1 MKRLYKIGMDAFDR
15 RYIEMHSD
23 AFRTVSV
30 QGGRGGMGMKNRTMH
45 KVLAGMLAAAMVL
58 GTAACGDEENP
69 SGSGQ
74 GGSSR
79 VAGEGSGE
87 SGSGTSGTG
96 ETPSSGG
103 TESTEGEPSEENRR
117 PEIDMSPLSITV
129 SLTSD
134 KDHSDDNV
142 AYDRLVKEIN
152 EYTQMDVTWHW
163 TPSADYYNQLDLDIV
178 SGNLSDVVIVKDNA
192 TFVKAAEEG
201 VFWDLT
207 DYIDD
212 YDNLST
218 IPMTIRQNASHNGR
232 MYGLPRSRTLA
243 RHGFGYRLDWL
254 NKLGLKEPTDWQS
267 FSDML
272 YAFTYNDPDKNGSDD
287 TVGLY
292 LDGWAGAW
300 DIMMTWF
307 GVPNVWGIDANGDL
321 IHRSQ
326 TEEYKT
332 ALKAFRELYSMG
344 VINDGSKG
352 ITAFVDVTEGK
363 AVDEGLKT
371 SKGGCGV
378 QVLDGLRKVQ
388 TYFENEGLTTEDEM
402 MFTLAGYVDTG
413 KGPLCY
419 PTTGMNNMLA
429 VTKRNIKTEEQL
441 RRVLQF
447 LNDLNDGV
455 CMNLLEYGWEN
466 ETYSINEE
474 GYVID
479 FDADT
484 KAANGI
490 PAGHNSGFQNVL
502 TYFTA
507 EEIAR
512 PATRPPYTSPIRL
525 LEEQLYN
532 DDIPYC
538 VHNKGAGYV
547 SQTYTDKGK
556 DLDAVLTDAQL
567 KYITGEIDDGGLD
580 QALKS
585 WWAAGGEA
593 VTREMNQLYHGAGN

>member
-1 MKRLYKIGMDAFDR
+1 
-15 RYIEMHSD
+15 
-23 AFRTVSV
+23 
-30 QGGRGGMGMKNRTMH
+30 MKNKIMQ
-45 KVLAGMLAAAMVL
+45 KVLAGMLASAMVF
-58 GTAACGDEENP
+58 GMAACGGEGEP
-69 SGSGQ
+69 SGNGQ
-74 GGSSR
+74 GGLSR
-79 VAGEGSGE
+79 TSDEGGKGSKDGETADSEASQGEAEGSGE
-87 SGSGTSGTG
+87 GA
-96 ETPSSGG
+96 SSQ
-103 TESTEGEPSEENRR
+103 EEQR
-117 PEIDMSPLSITV
+117 PEIDMSPLSISV

-134 KDHSDDNV
+134 KDHTDGNV

-163 TPSADYYNQLDLDIV
+163 TPSGDYYKQLDLDIM
-178 SGNLSDVVIVKDNA
+178 SGNLSDVVIVKDDA
-192 TFVKAAEEG
+192 TFIKAAEEG
-201 VFWDLT
+201 AFWDLT

-218 IPMTIRQNASHNGR
+218 IPATIRQNASHNGR
-232 MYGLPRSRTLA
+232 MYGLPRSRTVA

-272 YAFTYNDPDKNGSDD
+272 YAFTYNDPDGNGVDD

-292 LDGWAGAW
+292 LDDWTGAW

-321 IHRSQ
+321 IHKSQ
-326 TEEYKT
+326 TGEYKA

-352 ITAFVDVTEGK
+352 MTAFWEITGGK

-371 SKGGCGV
+371 SKGGCEV
-378 QVLDGLRKVQ
+378 QVLDALRKVQ
-388 TYFENEGLTTEDEM
+388 TYFENEGLTTEDEL
-402 MFTLAGYVDTG
+402 MFTMAGYVDTG

-479 FDADT
+479 FDAET
-484 KAANGI
+484 KEANGI
-490 PAGHNSGFQNVL
+490 PSGHNTGFQNVL

-507 EEIAR
+507 EENAR
-512 PATRPPYTSPIRL
+512 PAVRPPYTSPIRL
-525 LEEQLYN
+525 LEERLYN

-547 SQTYTDKGK
+547 SETYSANGK
-556 DLDAVLTDAQL
+556 DLDAIINDAQL
-567 KYITGEIDDGGLD
+567 KYIIGEIDEAGLD
-580 QALKS
+580 EALKS
-585 WWAAGGEA
+585 WWTAGGET
-593 VTREMNQLYHGAGN
+593 VTQEMNELYHGAGN

>member
-1 MKRLYKIGMDAFDR
+1 MNSKFIHR
-15 RYIEMHSD
+15 
-23 AFRTVSV
+23 
-30 QGGRGGMGMKNRTMH
+30 
-45 KVLAGMLAAAMVL
+45 VLAGALVSAMVL
-58 GTAACGDEENP
+58 GAAACGSEDGSSEN
-69 SGSGQ
+69 GQ
-74 GGSSR
+74 GGQL
-79 VAGEGSGE
+79 SGE
-87 SGSGTSGTG
+87 SGKESDGGASGSG
-96 ETPSSGG
+96 EAQPSEG
-103 TESTEGEPSEENRR
+103 TESSEETQPSEENQR
-117 PEIDMSPLSITV
+117 PEIDMSPLSISV

-134 KDHSDDNV
+134 KDHSEANV

-163 TPSADYYNQLDLDIV
+163 TPSADYYKQLDLDIV

-192 TFVKAAEEG
+192 TFVKAAEQG
-201 VFWDLT
+201 AFWDLT

-232 MYGLPRSRTLA
+232 MFGLPRSRTLA

-272 YAFTYNDPDKNGSDD
+272 YAFTYNDPDGNGVDD

-292 LDGWAGAW
+292 LDEWPGAW

-307 GVPNVWGIDANGDL
+307 GVPNVWGVDANGDL
-321 IHRSQ
+321 IHKSQ

-344 VINDGSKG
+344 VINDGSRG
-352 ITAFVDVTEGK
+352 ITSFVEVTEGK

-388 TYFENEGLTTEDEM
+388 TYFENEGLTTEDEL
-402 MFTLAGYVDTG
+402 MFTMAGYVDTG

-466 ETYSINEE
+466 ETYSIDEN

-484 KAANGI
+484 KVANGI

-507 EEIAR
+507 EENAR
-512 PATRPPYTSPIRL
+512 PAARPPYTSPIRL

-532 DDIPYC
+532 DNIPYC

-556 DLDAVLTDAQL
+556 DLDAIIADAQL
-567 KYITGEIDDGGLD
+567 KYIIGEIDEGGLD
-580 QALKS
+580 EALKS

-593 VTREMNQLYHGAGN
+593 VTQEMNALYHGAGN

>member
-1 MKRLYKIGMDAFDR
+1 
-15 RYIEMHSD
+15 
-23 AFRTVSV
+23 
-30 QGGRGGMGMKNRTMH
+30 MKNKIMN
-45 KVLAGMLAAAMVL
+45 KVLAGMLASAMVL
-58 GTAACGDEENP
+58 GAAACGNEGASSESN
-69 SGSGQ
+69 Q
-74 GGSSR
+74 GGSSQMS
-79 VAGEGSGE
+79 GEGAKE
-87 SGSGTSGTG
+87 SGSNASEGSEGAQSSG
-96 ETPSSGG
+96 ET
-103 TESTEGEPSEENRR
+103 ESSEEEIQR
-117 PEIDMSPLSITV
+117 PEIDMSPLSISV

-134 KDHSDDNV
+134 KDHSEANV

-152 EYTQMDVTWHW
+152 EYTQMDVTWYW
-163 TPSADYYNQLDLDIV
+163 TPSADYYKQLDLNIV
-178 SGNLSDVVIVKDNA
+178 SGNLKDVVIVKDDA
-192 TFVKAAEEG
+192 TFVKAVEEG

-218 IPMTIRQNASHNGR
+218 IPAMIRQNASHNGR

-272 YAFTYNDPDKNGSDD
+272 YAFTYNDPDGNGADD

-292 LDGWAGAW
+292 LDEWPGAW

-307 GVPNVWGIDANGDL
+307 GVPNEWGLDAKGDL
-321 IHRSQ
+321 IHKSQ

-344 VINDGSKG
+344 VINDGSNG
-352 ITAFVDVTEGK
+352 MTAFVDVTEGK

-388 TYFENEGLTTEDEM
+388 TYFENEGLTTEDEL
-402 MFTLAGYVDTG
+402 MFTMAGYVDTG

-419 PTTGMNNMLA
+419 PTSGMNNMLA
-429 VTKRNIKTEEQL
+429 ITKTNIKTEEQL

-466 ETYSINEE
+466 ETYSIDEN

-484 KAANGI
+484 KVANGI

-507 EEIAR
+507 EENAR
-512 PATRPPYTSPIRL
+512 PAARPPYTSPIRL

-547 SQTYTDKGK
+547 SATYTEKGK
-556 DLDAVLTDAQL
+556 DLDAIIADAQL
-567 KYITGEIDDGGLD
+567 KYIIGEIDDGGLD
-580 QALKS
+580 EALKS

-593 VTREMNQLYHGAGN
+593 ITQEMNDLYHAAGN

>member
-1 MKRLYKIGMDAFDR
+1 
-15 RYIEMHSD
+15 
-23 AFRTVSV
+23 
-30 QGGRGGMGMKNRTMH
+30 MKNKMIH
-45 KVLAGMLAAAMVL
+45 KALAGLLVSAMVL
-58 GTAACGDEENP
+58 GVRACGNE
-69 SGSGQ
+69 
-74 GGSSR
+74 GGSSGNNSGGSSQ
-79 VAGEGSGE
+79 APLASGEGSLAGGAE
-87 SGSGTSGTG
+87 SAEGTQSSG
-96 ETPSSGG
+96 ETGASL
-103 TESTEGEPSEENRR
+103 EDQK
-117 PEIDMSPLSITV
+117 PEIDMAPLSISV
-129 SLTSD
+129 SLTSN
-134 KDHSDDNV
+134 KDHSEKNA

-163 TPSADYYNQLDLDIV
+163 TASGDYYEQLDLDII
-178 SGNLSDVVIVKDNA
+178 SGNLSDVVIVQDNA
-192 TFVKAAEEG
+192 TFVRAAEEG

-218 IPMTIRQNASHNGR
+218 IPAMIRQNASHNGR

-272 YAFTYNDPDKNGSDD
+272 YAFTYRDPDGNGIDD

-292 LDGWAGAW
+292 LDDWTGAW

-307 GVPNVWGIDANGDL
+307 GVPNVWGIDAQGDL
-321 IHRSQ
+321 IHKSR

-352 ITAFVDVTEGK
+352 MTAFWEITGGK

-378 QVLDGLRKVQ
+378 QVLDALRKVQ
-388 TYFENEGLTTEDEM
+388 TYFETEGLTTEEEL
-402 MFTLAGYVDTG
+402 MFTMAGYVDTG

-419 PTTGMNNMLA
+419 PTNGMANMLA

-466 ETYSINEE
+466 ETYSLDEK

-479 FDADT
+479 FDAET
-484 KAANGI
+484 KEANGI
-490 PAGHNSGFQNVL
+490 PSGHNTGFQNVL

-507 EEIAR
+507 EENAR

-538 VHNKGAGYV
+538 VHNMGAGYV
-547 SQTYTDKGK
+547 SKTYSDNGK
-556 DLDAVLTDAQL
+556 DLDAILTDAQL
-567 KYITGEIDDGGLD
+567 KYITGEIDEAGLD
-580 QALKS
+580 EALKS
-585 WWAAGGEA
+585 WWAAGGEKITA
-593 VTREMNQLYHGAGN
+593 EMNELYHGAGN

>member
-1 MKRLYKIGMDAFDR
+1 
-15 RYIEMHSD
+15 
-23 AFRTVSV
+23 
-30 QGGRGGMGMKNRTMH
+30 MKNKIMY
-45 KVLAGMLAAAMVL
+45 KALAAALASAMVL
-58 GTAACGDEENP
+58 GVTACGSEGEP
-69 SGSGQ
+69 SNGQ
-74 GGSSR
+74 GGSSP
-79 VAGEGSGE
+79 ASNGGEKASEDGAKGSEEAQPSGSGE
-87 SGSGTSGTG
+87 QQ
-96 ETPSSGG
+96 SS
-103 TESTEGEPSEENRR
+103 EGAQSSEEVQK
-117 PEIDMSPLSITV
+117 PEIDMSPLSISV

-134 KDHSDDNV
+134 KDHSEANA

-163 TPSADYYNQLDLDIV
+163 TASGDYYKQLDLNIM
-178 SGNLSDVVIVKDNA
+178 SGNLSDVVIVKDDA

-212 YDNLST
+212 YDNLRT
-218 IPMTIRQNASHNGR
+218 IPARIRQNASHNGR

-267 FSDML
+267 FTDML
-272 YAFTYNDPDKNGSDD
+272 YAFTYNDPDGNGSDD
-287 TVGLY
+287 TVGMY
-292 LDGWAGAW
+292 LDDWTGAW

-307 GVPNVWGIDANGDL
+307 GVPNEWGVDSNGDL
-321 IHRSQ
+321 IHKSQ

-332 ALKAFRELYSMG
+332 ALKAFQELYSMG

-352 ITAFVDVTEGK
+352 MTAFWEITGGK
-363 AVDEGLKT
+363 AVDEGLRT
-371 SKGGCGV
+371 SKAGCGV
-378 QVLDGLRKVQ
+378 QVLDSLRKVQ
-388 TYFENEGLTTEDEM
+388 TYFENEGLTTEEEL
-402 MFTLAGYVDTG
+402 MFTMAGYVDTG

-466 ETYSINEE
+466 ETYSLDEN

-484 KAANGI
+484 KVANGI
-490 PAGHNSGFQNVL
+490 PSGHNSGFQNVL

-507 EEIAR
+507 EENAR
-512 PATRPPYTSPIRL
+512 PAARPPYTSPIRL

-532 DDIPYC
+532 DNIPYC
-538 VHNKGAGYV
+538 VHNMGAGYV
-547 SQTYTDKGK
+547 SETYSANGK
-556 DLDAVLTDAQL
+556 DLDAIITDAQL
-567 KYITGEIDDGGLD
+567 KYIIGEIDDAALEA
-580 QALKS
+580 ALKN
-585 WWAAGGEA
+585 WWTAGGEQ
-593 VTREMNQLYHGAGN
+593 VTREMNELYHGAGN